1 MVNLNP
7 EIFNDIKPIK
17 NRKIHIN
24 SVDPVEYDTNEYILD
39 GTIGEDSNNA
49 SKTFVFTKYINS
61 TAANI
66 SGIIRYTDDE
76 NNFVEFEIKQDSG
89 GRKRRR
95 TKNCKRGKCSK
106 RFRRTNARRR

>member
-1 MVNLNP
+1 MANLNP
-7 EIFNDIKPIK
+7 EFFNDIKPIK
-17 NRKIHIN
+17 DRKIHIN

-39 GTIGEDSNNA
+39 GTIGNKMFA
-49 SKTFVFTKYINS
+49 FTKDRNS

-76 NNFVEFEIKQDSG
+76 NNFVEFKIKQGSG